1 MQHLVLIQNWMVTTA
16 AVDNSTMAKVG
27 IDSGDPRPLN
37 GLLCLLLWFHIAESL
52 SCEAP
57 KRALVQT
64 GTELHGCSEHEAETG
79 C

>member
-1 MQHLVLIQNWMVTTA
+1 MVPHELSKSDI
-16 AVDNSTMAKVG
+16 VKI
-27 IDSGDPRPLN
+27 IDQLN
-37 GLLCLLLWFHIAESL
+37 MLLPSNFVNKQGRGGFHIAESL

-57 KRALVQT
+57 MRALKQT

>member
-1 MQHLVLIQNWMVTTA
+1 VR
-16 AVDNSTMAKVG
+16 
-27 IDSGDPRPLN
+27 DSVKRFMRRDRGFTLQ
-37 GLLCLLLWFHIAESL
+37 ESL